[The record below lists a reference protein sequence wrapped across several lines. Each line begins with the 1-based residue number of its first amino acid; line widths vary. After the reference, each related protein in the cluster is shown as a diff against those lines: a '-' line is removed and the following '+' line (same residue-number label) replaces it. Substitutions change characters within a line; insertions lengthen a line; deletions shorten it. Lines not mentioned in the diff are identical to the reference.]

1 MDVAATLAR
10 MGGCATWAELR
21 GSHSARAIRSAVG
34 RGRIDRTGHGRYAL
48 PSVEAHR
55 REAHRRTAAR
65 SHLSAAAAHGWKV
78 KTSPEQPWLT
88 VPRNRKVSAAGQATA
103 NVCWADLTADEV
115 AEGVTTP
122 LRTVLDCARALPFDE
137 ALAVADSALRA
148 GVVARADLVDEAA
161 RVRGPGA
168 GRARRVAAAADGRA
182 ANPFES
188 CLRAITLQV
197 PGLTFVPQVRLVDV
211 GMYAVVDLA
220 DVDARLVLEAEGFE
234 FHGTRE
240 GLYRDCRRY
249 TELTVFG
256 YEVLRF
262 TWEDVMFHPD
272 WVLWAIRAALAR
284 RLGESIPT
292 PPVRLAR
299 RAVAS

>member
-10 MGGCATWAELR
+10 LGGCATWAELR
-21 GSHSARAIRSAVG
+21 SSHSSRAIRRAVG
-34 RGRIDRTGHGRYAL
+34 RGRIDRTRHGRYAL

-55 REAHRRTAAR
+55 REAHRRTAVR

-78 KTSPEQPWLT
+78 KTSAERPWLT
-88 VPRNRKVSAAGQATA
+88 VPRNRKVSADDQATA
-103 NVCWADLTADEV
+103 HVCWADLTDGEV
-115 AEGVTTP
+115 AGGVTGP

-148 GVVARADLVDEAA
+148 GVVSSADLVEGAA
-161 RVRGPGA
+161 RLRGPGA

-188 CLRAITLQV
+188 CLRAIALQV
-197 PGLTFVPQVRLVDV
+197 PGLRFVPQVPLVDV
-211 GMYAVVDLA
+211 GLYAVVDLA
-220 DVDARLVLEAEGFE
+220 DVDARIVLEAEGFE

-284 RLGESIPT
+284 RLGEGIPT
-292 PPVRLAR
+292 PPTRPAR
-299 RAVAS
+299 RAVGP